1 MLLLSISPHQI
12 GLQRRLGS
20 GASDVNQMSFAFP
33 PAKLQKAESISLW
46 RDKMRKFLILGVAA
60 LAISACSNKGADA
73 DGDGKITDAE
83 AKAEMSADGAMVT
96 KPGLW
101 EIKMALS
108 KVEGE
113 KVPAPVLAQMRA
125 QAAKDITV
133 KSCMTKEQVDKPGVD
148 FFGGTAE
155 ANCAMESL
163 NRSGNKLIGVMKCK
177 PAANVVLTSKMDGT
191 FAAESYTM
199 NVEQS
204 TEMPSVGIVKM
215 TGKIDAK
222 RVGDCPA

>member
-1 MLLLSISPHQI
+1 MI
-12 GLQRRLGS
+12 
-20 GASDVNQMSFAFP
+20 ASVVAFLTGQ
-33 PAKLQKAESISLW
+33 LQKNDSNHKREV
-46 RDKMRKFLILGVAA
+46 RPMRKFLILGVAA
-60 LAISACSNKGADA
+60 LALSACSDKGADA
-73 DGDGKITDAE
+73 DGDGKISDVE
-83 AKAEMSADGAMVT
+83 AKDEMGSGGAMVT

-101 EIKMALS
+101 EIKMVIS

-113 KVPAPVLAQMRA
+113 KVPAPALAQMKE
-125 QAAKDITV
+125 QAAKGMTM

-148 FFGGTAE
+148 FFGGVPE

-163 NRSGNKLIGVMKCK
+163 DRSGNKLTGVMKCK
-177 PAANVVLTSKMDGT
+177 PAPNVVLTSKMDGT

-215 TGKIDAK
+215 TGKIDAT